1 MQINSEAIYSTRP
14 WKVFGEG
21 PAMESAAP
29 INAQGFNEGK
39 GKPFEAA
46 DIRFTTRGK
55 TLYAVM
61 LGWPADKVALIKTLA
76 ANDQAG
82 KVVRVSLLGNDRLN
96 FQQTSEGLKVQLPE
110 QPPCKNA
117 FVLKIEGA
125 IV

>member
-1 MQINSEAIYSTRP
+1 LS
-14 WKVFGEG
+14 
-21 PAMESAAP
+21 
-29 INAQGFNEGK
+29 AQGFNEGK
-39 GKPFEAA
+39 GKPFDAE

-55 TLYAVM
+55 TLYAII

-76 ANDQAG
+76 ANDQVG
-82 KVVRVSLLGNDRLN
+82 KISQVSLLGNDRLN

-110 QPPCKNA
+110 QRPCKEA